1 MEQIIENGAE
11 TAAMEQAVPAGGE
24 QEMTGPVATLG
35 EILSEA
41 QDSNAQGPDAGGGA
55 AQDETVENTGDD
67 GPAPAQEPT
76 APTQQPDGFYR
87 SQAELV

>member
-24 QEMTGPVATLG
+24 QEMMGPVATLG

-41 QDSNAQGPDAGGGA
+41 QDSNAQGQ
-55 AQDETVENTGDD
+55 AQAT
-67 GPAPAQEPT
+67 
-76 APTQQPDGFYR
+76 
-87 SQAELV
+87 L